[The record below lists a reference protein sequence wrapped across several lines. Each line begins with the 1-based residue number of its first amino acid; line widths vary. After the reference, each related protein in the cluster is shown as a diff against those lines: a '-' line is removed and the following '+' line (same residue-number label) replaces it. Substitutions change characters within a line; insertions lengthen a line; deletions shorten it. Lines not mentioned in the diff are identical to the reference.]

1 MGNLENYARKIQNNA
16 VVISLNKENNIIGFA
31 AFYCNDKENSTAFL
45 TQIVVDKEQKK
56 LGYGSKLL
64 EEAERISKE
73 QGMKKICLE
82 VYNDNEAGIDLYFQ
96 SVNLVPYIQRIGYF

>member
-1 MGNLENYARKIQNNA
+1 M
-16 VVISLNKENNIIGFA
+16 
-31 AFYCNDKENSTAFL
+31 
-45 TQIVVDKEQKK
+45 DKEQKK

-73 QGMKKICLE
+73 QGMKKIRLE